1 MIKRVVSIIALLFSI
16 SSVFSLASNV
26 KGNKQVV
33 TFGEFRTMFL
43 NKPIN
48 QLIDFLGTPT
58 QEINND
64 KDGRLIEVL
73 YEWKSIDDMPIKIRD
88 HRKGYDKYYFDKIS
102 VRLNQ
107 SRYKVDNIVKEIYF
121 SNQRRILTDEAREK
135 ENLAIEQ
142 ERLEKEQENLAR
154 EKFEQKR
161 KADPDKI
168 SKFYLMDLNLGTDLE
183 GFKKVFPRSTVHET
197 KSPIGSKRAA
207 EDVNVIRYKGGAG
220 HGWGQITDW
229 IIEIYIPFEEYGY
242 GASSIK
248 YTKILREKVD
258 ESVFQ
263 NNLKE
268 DLIKK
273 YGKPDLEYVGNA
285 QFGKMVIVSYN
296 YCWGSKCSAL
306 KGTSWPANL
315 GDFPEGKYLLVKY
328 MGKPPVGFSKVE
340 FILFDNLPIYRFK
353 EANKTKETERAKKRI
368 KF

>member
-1 MIKRVVSIIALLFSI
+1 MIFTVSSIFSI
-16 SSVFSLASNV
+16 ATHAER
-26 KGNKQVV
+26 NKPVT
-33 TFGEFRTMFL
+33 TFGEFRKMFL
-43 NKPIN
+43 NKPLD
-48 QLIDFLGTPT
+48 QLIDILGKPT
-58 QEINND
+58 QEINNN

-73 YEWKSIDDMPIKIRD
+73 YEWASVDDMPIKIKD
-88 HRKGYDKYYFDKIS
+88 HRKGFDKYYFDKIS
-102 VRLNQ
+102 VRLN
-107 SRYKVDNIVKEIYF
+107 RNIFKEIYF
-121 SNQRRILTDEAREK
+121 FNPRRILTDELREQ
-135 ENLAIEQ
+135 ENLAMEQ
-142 ERLEKEQENLAR
+142 ERLVKEQENLAR

-168 SKFYLMDLNLGTDLE
+168 SKFNLMDLNLGMDLE

-285 QFGKMVIVSYN
+285 HFGKKVIVSYN
-296 YCWGSKCSAL
+296 YCWGSKCSA
-306 KGTSWPANL
+306 
-315 GDFPEGKYLLVKY
+315 
-328 MGKPPVGFSKVE
+328 
-340 FILFDNLPIYRFK
+340 
-353 EANKTKETERAKKRI
+353 
-368 KF
+368 